1 MLLSRAA
8 GIGGS
13 IKQRS
18 EGFRVVG
25 ELADESLDISLS
37 YDESHRYP
45 LYVLEKH
52 DIDSNHALFE
62 IEHELHMRLRIM
74 GIKDSKAAT
83 MQ

>member
-1 MLLSRAA
+1 MSHSTYLCRN
-8 GIGGS
+8 
-13 IKQRS
+13 
-18 EGFRVVG
+18 
-25 ELADESLDISLS
+25 
-37 YDESHRYP
+37 DESHRYP

-83 MQ
+83 MHTPAWSG